1 MTAQAE
7 PAAPTEDEIRDALR
21 YVVDPEVGL
30 NVLDLGLVY
39 GIEVSAGRIV
49 VRMTMTTPACP
60 LSDTI
65 MESARAA
72 IRAAAPK
79 VPDVEI
85 ELVWDPPWNPDMM
98 SEIARGHFGWP
109 GSSKRAAPG

>member
-1 MTAQAE
+1 MTSQAD
-7 PAAPTEDEIRDALR
+7 PAAPTEDAIRDALR

-30 NVLDLGLVY
+30 NVVDLGLVY
-39 GIEVSAGRIV
+39 GIEVSAERIG

-60 LSDTI
+60 LGDTI

-72 IRAAAPK
+72 IHAAAPK
-79 VPDVEI
+79 VRDIKI
-85 ELVWDPPWNPDMM
+85 ELVWDPPWTPDMM

-109 GSSKRAAPG
+109 GN

>member
-1 MTAQAE
+1 LTAQAD

-30 NVLDLGLVY
+30 NVVDLGLVY
-39 GIEVSAGRIV
+39 GIEVSAGRIG

-60 LSDTI
+60 LGDTI
-65 MESARAA
+65 MEAARAA

-79 VPDVEI
+79 VPDIEI

-109 GSSKRAAPG
+109 GR